1 MPIEP
6 IRCRVITWEESYAL
20 ARDLATKVRASG
32 FRPTVI
38 VAIGRGGYVPGRVV
52 ADFLL
57 LSALTS
63 IRIEHYGSA
72 ADKKDRTQ
80 ICYPLV
86 ADVAQQDVLIVDDLT
101 DTGETLALA
110 ADYVRTFGAREVRTA
125 ALQHKATSPYV
136 PDFYVEYL
144 PDWNWIVYPWAL
156 FEDAVGFIQ
165 KILSRQEGNVQEIRE
180 RVGTTY
186 DLWLDDMMV
195 REALE
200 RLVTMGKAQKNGDF
214 FCTV

>member
-1 MPIEP
+1 MPIES

-20 ARDLATKVRASG
+20 ARDLAGKVQASG
-32 FRPTVI
+32 FRPSVI

-86 ADVAQQDVLIVDDLT
+86 AEVTGKDVLIVDDLT

-110 ADYVRTFGAREVRTA
+110 AEYIRTFGAREVRTA

-136 PDFYVEYL
+136 PDYYVEYL

-156 FEDAVGFIQ
+156 FEDAVGFIE
-165 KILSRQEGNVQEIRE
+165 KVLSRDERNAQEIRE
-180 RVGTTY
+180 LVGKSY
-186 DLWLDDMMV
+186 DFWLDDTMV
-195 REALE
+195 HEALE
-200 RLVTMGKAQKNGDF
+200 RLVAMGKAHKGGDRF
-214 FCTV
+214 RKA